1 MLCLSIIYLIY
12 IWLGTHQQLSKLDLL
27 RLSDEFPLLTF
38 STSVRDL
45 GVILD
50 QELSFTKHISLL
62 SRSCYYHL
70 RQLRVVSRSLS
81 VSSATALVHAFV
93 CCRLD
98 YCSSLY
104 IGLPLVRTNCLV
116 RVLRSAA
123 RLVGGLSRYSHV
135 SRRLDK
141 TAQDKT
147 AQTKRRRQNG
157 ADTTAQF
164 KVPRQNGAGQNGANQ
179 S

>member
-1 MLCLSIIYLIY
+1 MPLS
-12 IWLGTHQQLSKLDLL
+12 
-27 RLSDEFPLLTF
+27 
-38 STSVRDL
+38 
-45 GVILD
+45 VILD
-50 QELSFTKHISLL
+50 QELSFTKHIISLL

-70 RQLRVVSRSLS
+70 RQLRVVSRFLS
-81 VSSATALVHAFV
+81 VSSATALVHVFV

-135 SRRLDK
+135 SKFMLD
-141 TAQDKT
+141 DL
-147 AQTKRRRQNG
+147 R
-157 ADTTAQF
+157 
-164 KVPRQNGAGQNGANQ
+164 
-179 S
+179 